1 MNVATQKRESREN
14 RTANGTRDVSRPSE
28 RGFVM
33 PEANILET
41 KDNFVVTVEMPGVN
55 QDGLEITLEDNVL
68 TILGHRKDDAPK
80 GTALFRESQP
90 RDFRRVFELA
100 PSIDGEKVQARI
112 ANGILRLELPKA
124 EKVKP
129 KKIAVTG

>member
-1 MNVATQKRESREN
+1 MSVLTQKRESREN
-14 RTANGTRDVSRPSE
+14 RTAEGTRDLAPQSE
-28 RGFVM
+28 RGFVA

-41 KDNFVVTVEMPGVN
+41 KDNFVLTVEMPGVS

-68 TILGHRKDDAPK
+68 TIVGRRKDEVPK
-80 GTALFRESQP
+80 GAVLFRESQP

-112 ANGILRLELPKA
+112 AHGVLRLELPKA

>member
-14 RTANGTRDVSRPSE
+14 QTPNGSRDLARQSE
-28 RGFVM
+28 RGFVL

-41 KDNFVVTVEMPGVN
+41 KDNFVVTVEMPGVS
-55 QDGLEITLEDNVL
+55 QEGLDLTLEDNVL
-68 TILGHRKDDAPK
+68 TIVGRRKDDAPK
-80 GTALFRESQP
+80 GAVLFRESQP

-112 ANGILRLELPKA
+112 AHGVLRLELPKA